1 MTHSPQILPD
11 TWQPVDYIQPFA
23 SWRVQCFVL
32 TRDIHVLGLD
42 LSSLNSGLLI
52 VPHLQTYGWIY
63 PSPWNNI
70 QPHFDKEIHFLVNGH
85 VGHGLMPTDFTGFT
99 VCSIT
104 QKQVA
109 DRRNDL
115 LEQLWHKLET
125 TSWKVWV
132 LSCRCFIYFFFL
144 FFFLQFVAFCFI
156 YFLFLAAL
164 GLFCCT
170 RAFSSCSEQGYSS
183 LQCAGVSL
191 RWLLLLQSTGSRCT
205 GFSSCGSR
213 ALEHRL
219 SSCGARTQLLQGMW
233 DLPGP
238 GLEPMSHA
246 LAGGFLTTASPGKP
260 ALYTLDRGQYVV
272 PSPPWPECIGLG
284 TKE

>member
-144 FFFLQFVAFCFI
+144 FFFCSLQPFVLFI
-156 YFLFLAAL
+156 FYFWLHWVFFAARRLSLVAVSRATLRCSVQASHCGGFSCCRARAL
-164 GLFCCT
+164 GA
-170 RAFSSCSEQGYSS
+170 RASVVVAHG
-183 LQCAGVSL
+183 
-191 RWLLLLQSTGSRCT
+191 LQSTGSVVVAH
-205 GFSSCGSR
+205 GLSCSKV
-213 ALEHRL
+213 
-219 SSCGARTQLLQGMW
+219 CGIFLDQG
-233 DLPGP
+233 LNPC
-238 GLEPMSHA
+238 PMHQQADS
-246 LAGGFLTTASPGKP
+246 
-260 ALYTLDRGQYVV
+260 
-272 PSPPWPECIGLG
+272 
-284 TKE
+284 